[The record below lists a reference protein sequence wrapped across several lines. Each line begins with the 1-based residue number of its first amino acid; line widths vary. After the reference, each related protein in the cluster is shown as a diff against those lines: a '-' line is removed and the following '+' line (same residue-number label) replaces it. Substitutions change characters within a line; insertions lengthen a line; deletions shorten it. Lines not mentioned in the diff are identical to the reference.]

1 MGGLLVG
8 LLVLGIVVAFAPA
21 RWRAAAVLSVAVIAF
36 GALLFAVGASV
47 VRLMPAGDTPARV
60 SIGSGAWVTLA
71 SVAVAWYQGAREAP
85 RRRTTWIAAAAACAF
100 AVLAGVSGGLANLS
114 LAIEY
119 RNQDAFWSLVGGH
132 VAQSVAGMG
141 IGALLGVPLG
151 IAAARSRAV
160 RSAAIPVVS
169 IVQTVPSLA
178 LFGLLMVP
186 LAALD
191 LPSIGT
197 LPALIALTLY
207 ALLPIVRNT
216 YVGLAGVDPAVVDA
230 GLGMG
235 MSRTRCCCAS
245 SCRLRCRSS
254 SKACARPSVLT
265 HRHHGGHGVRR
276 RAQPRHAGLPRL
288 GAAGRRPDPARCAA
302 DGRARGGSPTVD
314 ARSRIRAPVAGH
326 PGEAAHMIRAR
337 GRHQALRR
345 HAGRRRPVLRGPRG
359 RGLRAHRPVGLRQD
373 HDAAHDQPPHRADQ
387 RPDLSRRSRR
397 HVASAPEE
405 LRRSIGYVIQSV
417 GLFPHLTVAENIAT
431 VPQAARLGSA
441 RGSLARVAE
450 LLELVGLDAGASMP
464 ASIRA
469 SSPVARRSASA
480 WRARLPPIRRCCSW
494 TSRSA
499 QSTRSTASDCR
510 TSS

>member
-1 MGGLLVG
+1 MVGSIVGLAGLLLLPFVNFRANRIVDGAPISLFSSAGPAMGGLLVG

-186 LAALD
+186 LAALN

-216 YVGLAGVDPAVVDA
+216 YLGIAGVDPAIVDA

-235 MSRTRCCCAS
+235 MSRTRLL
-245 SCRLRCRSS
+245 LRVELPLALPLVFEGLRS
-254 SKACARPSVLT
+254 ALVLT
-265 HRHHGGHGVRR
+265 VGIAAVMAIVGARNLGTLVFLGFGSQADDLV
-276 RAQPRHAGLPRL
+276 LL
-288 GAAGRRPDPARCAA
+288 GALPMVVLAIIA
-302 DGRARGGSPTVD
+302 DQSMRVLESALLSPGIRGG
-314 ARSRIRAPVAGH
+314 
-326 PGEAAHMIRAR
+326 EA
-337 GRHQALRR
+337 
-345 HAGRRRPVLRGPRG
+345 
-359 RGLRAHRPVGLRQD
+359 
-373 HDAAHDQPPHRADQ
+373 
-387 RPDLSRRSRR
+387 
-397 HVASAPEE
+397 
-405 LRRSIGYVIQSV
+405 
-417 GLFPHLTVAENIAT
+417 T
-431 VPQAARLGSA
+431 
-441 RGSLARVAE
+441 
-450 LLELVGLDAGASMP
+450 
-464 ASIRA
+464 
-469 SSPVARRSASA
+469 
-480 WRARLPPIRRCCSW
+480 
-494 TSRSA
+494 
-499 QSTRSTASDCR
+499 
-510 TSS
+510 